1 MSDAKNTNNNVGG
14 LIISEEV
21 IASIAR
27 NAALDIDGV
36 AGMASSPMSIVNIFK
51 KGDATKSIKVHIT
64 DSDIEID
71 VFINLNYGVKIPQ
84 VSENVQKSVKE
95 AVQNMVGR
103 VVTKV
108 NVNVMDIQLPSGG
121 NGDK

>member
-1 MSDAKNTNNNVGG
+1 
-14 LIISEEV
+14 
-21 IASIAR
+21 
-27 NAALDIDGV
+27 
-36 AGMASSPMSIVNIFK
+36 MASSPMSIVNIFK

-71 VFINLNYGVKIPQ
+71 VFVNLNYGVKIPQ